1 MRALFVL
8 FLKYGGI
15 ILFVILEAVCMFLV
29 VEYNQKQGEIYT
41 TSHKKW
47 IGGIY
52 NQAEDFAQYLK
63 LSAINDSL
71 AAENAR
77 LYAQLDNAKYIN
89 TLQIDSA
96 YVESTKQRY
105 TYISTKVINSSYTN
119 HNNFLTLDKG
129 TEDGI
134 HADMGIISSF
144 GVVGIITSASEKYSV
159 ALSVLHRDARISAGI
174 RGSNYH
180 GGIIWEGTNP
190 NEVKLVD
197 VPKHAVFEKGD
208 TIQTTG
214 YSTYFPAEIMIGKI
228 TDFDLESGS
237 NFYDIDVELSNDLT
251 NIQYVYVV
259 NHLQQEEIKQLEEEG
274 KNE

>member
-15 ILFVILEAVCMFLV
+15 ILFVILEAICMFLV

-47 IGGIY
+47 VGGIY

-89 TLQIDSA
+89 TLEIDSA
-96 YVESTKQRY
+96 YVESTAQRY
-105 TYISTKVINSSYTN
+105 SYISAKVINSSYTN

-129 TEDGI
+129 TSDGI
-134 HADMGIISSF
+134 HSGMGIISSF

-190 NEVKLVD
+190 KEVKLVD
-197 VPKHAVFEKGD
+197 VPKHAIFEKGD

-214 YSTYFPAEIMIGKI
+214 YSTFFPAEIMIGKV
-228 TDFDLESGS
+228 TNFELESGS
-237 NFYDIDVELSNDLT
+237 NFYNIDVELSNDLT